1 MRHAL
6 YKLILSTIA
15 VMRLHY
21 LAGPSSRGRGAIL
34 MLNHVRPYE
43 PKPFEPNRSREITPE
58 FLDRVLSLVKA
69 RGYDIIPLSD
79 VEDRLRADEPGR
91 PFVAITV
98 DGGYRDLVEFALPAF
113 RRHKAPFTVFVTT
126 GFAQGVSPLWWIDLE
141 RSIEKLSAIAIE
153 TEDFRFEAHCSS
165 PEDKLRVFDKLIRI
179 LRKGTEAR
187 LQRIVAEIAVQAGVN
202 SMEIVQ
208 EECLTFDELRTL
220 ALEPLAS
227 FGAQTMSHPILSK
240 HDYNFARREI
250 SKSRA
255 IIEETLHRPV
265 RHFSYPFG
273 DRASAGMREF
283 YLAASAGFD
292 TAVTKR
298 PGLLFLEHAEYLFA
312 LPRLQLNGDFQQESY
327 VDVLLS
333 GLPFLLYN
341 RGQTLRVS

>member
-1 MRHAL
+1 
-6 YKLILSTIA
+6 
-15 VMRLHY
+15 
-21 LAGPSSRGRGAIL
+21 
-34 MLNHVRPYE
+34 
-43 PKPFEPNRSREITPE
+43 
-58 FLDRVLSLVKA
+58 
-69 RGYDIIPLSD
+69 
-79 VEDRLRADEPGR
+79 
-91 PFVAITV
+91 
-98 DGGYRDLVEFALPAF
+98 
-113 RRHKAPFTVFVTT
+113 
-126 GFAQGVSPLWWIDLE
+126 
-141 RSIEKLSAIAIE
+141 
-153 TEDFRFEAHCSS
+153 
-165 PEDKLRVFDKLIRI
+165 
-179 LRKGTEAR
+179 
-187 LQRIVAEIAVQAGVN
+187 
-202 SMEIVQ
+202 MEIVQ

-240 HDYNFARREI
+240 HDYNLRGGKSAKAVRSSRRPCI
-250 SKSRA
+250 G
-255 IIEETLHRPV
+255 PV